1 MALVIPTP
9 PAEAANAIHATFQP
23 LADAA
28 SFRLPALQNATGT
41 LSLAQPHQVFTL
53 GLSDLVAQKGLAAAQ
68 PTGWRYL
75 IQDGENALASAEAVT
90 TGSGDEHVFSAFNEG
105 PFVAS
110 TASALK
116 SVQSLPQVAAG
127 SFEPRLLHVPALHVM
142 ALWLYDAQAPGS
154 DLMVPLAPSPIE
166 SPAGQAI
173 PAAQFL
179 QEVAA
184 KAAAVA
190 SVGPSDLTGG

>member
-1 MALVIPTP
+1 MGLVTPTLP
-9 PAEAANAIHATFQP
+9 TEAVAAIHAAFQP
-23 LADAA
+23 LVETA
-28 SFRLPALQNATGT
+28 SFRLPSLRGATGPLA
-41 LSLAQPHQVFTL
+41 LSQPHQVFTL
-53 GLSDLVAQKGLAAAQ
+53 GLSDLLAGNGLNTMR

-75 IQDGENALASAEAVT
+75 IQDGDNALAAAEAVS
-90 TGSGDEHVFSAFNEG
+90 TGAGDEHVFSTFNEG

-110 TASALK
+110 TAAALK
-116 SVQSLPQVAAG
+116 SVQGLPQVAAG
-127 SFEPRLLHVPALHVM
+127 SFEPRLLHVPAIHAM
-142 ALWLYDAQAPGS
+142 GLWLHNAEAGN
-154 DLMVPLAPSPIE
+154 DLVVPLAPSPID

-173 PAAQFL
+173 PIAQYL